1 MLRAAAAGFPQNGSK
16 MRGLGSR
23 AGSIPARR
31 HRRKL
36 RHPGHDNCRLNG
48 GDATLGSW
56 GPRGLSAQWPRGPA
70 RDDAPAAAAPSPA
83 RCPAPSCAPNPSPA
97 PTPRPPGP
105 AEPPARPPP
114 YPRPTRSTHLSFSMS
129 AAEACGEQR
138 RGSAR
143 GRAPRRPVPWA
154 APLAPQP
161 VPPCLSGRAGPRPCN
176 R

>member
-36 RHPGHDNCRLNG
+36 RHPGRDNCRLNG
-48 GDATLGSW
+48 GDAILGSW
-56 GPRGLSAQWPRGPA
+56 GPRGASAQWPRGPA
-70 RDDAPAAAAPSPA
+70 RDYAPAAAALSPV
-83 RCPAPSCAPNPSPA
+83 RCPAAHPDLSPA
-97 PTPRPPGP
+97 PTLCLSGP
-105 AEPPARPPP
+105 AEPPARPSPH
-114 YPRPTRSTHLSFSMS
+114 PRPTRGTHLSFSMS

-143 GRAPRRPVPWA
+143 GRAV
-154 APLAPQP
+154 PLAPQP